1 MERRKTTLFLAM
13 AGVLVVSLAAKPFHR
28 AQGNATPQKPVPPS
42 PSSGPSFA
50 STVRFAYGGNV
61 AEVPA
66 EFIGGLVLLPL
77 HVNQSQPCLFVLD
90 STAASTS
97 IDPSRAAELGIVTG
111 KSAELE
117 FAGVT
122 MSLTELPAAAKP
134 GFDTQFGRAYEGTLG
149 EDFFETFVIGID
161 YARKTVR
168 LYDPGT
174 YQYSGHGKGFHIS
187 FSGSTPVVRAK
198 FNANGKTLEADF
210 GVDTAL
216 DTSVL
221 FSERYANAHHMLSH
235 FKTIPAMDESP
246 DPTQGAL
253 LGRLRLFQIGP
264 FPVQQA
270 IATFSEKSSEKGPEK
285 RGGPIGSGQLAGEI
299 GGGMLH
305 RFTVIFDYP
314 HQQIIFDPNSERR
327 TDEIEDMSGISVIAQ
342 GPGLRGFEVTQ
353 VRPGTPGA
361 EAGLQKGDV
370 IAGIDE
376 DPAADLSLMQVRG
389 LFRLLG
395 HPYRLT
401 VERNDQTL
409 HLTLKLK
416 RLLPDNEE

>member
-1 MERRKTTLFLAM
+1 MDRRKTTLFLAI
-13 AGVLVVSLAAKPFHR
+13 AGVLAVSLAARPFDK
-28 AQGNATPQKPVPPS
+28 AQGNATAPKPAPPPS
-42 PSSGPSFA
+42 NHSLSSVTSL
-50 STVRFAYGGNV
+50 RFAFGGNV

-77 HVNQSQPCLFVLD
+77 HVNQGHPCLFVLD

-97 IDPSRAAELGIVTG
+97 IDPNRAAELGISAG

-122 MSLTELPAAAKP
+122 MTLADLPQAPKP

-149 EDFFETFVIGID
+149 RDFFETFVIGID

-168 LYDPGT
+168 LYDPGA
-174 YQYSGHGKGFHIS
+174 YQYTGHGKSFHLS
-187 FSGSTPVVRAK
+187 FSGNTPVLRAK

-216 DTSVL
+216 DASVL
-221 FSERYANAHHMLSH
+221 FSERYANVHHMLSH

-246 DPTQGAL
+246 GGTEGAI
-253 LGRLRLFQIGP
+253 LGRMRLFQIGA
-264 FPVQQA
+264 FPVQQS
-270 IATFSEKSSEKGPEK
+270 IATFSGKGSGK
-285 RGGPIGSGQLAGEI
+285 GSGAVGNGQLAGEI

-327 TDEIEDMSGISVIAQ
+327 TDEIEDMSGVSVIAE
-342 GPGLRGFEVTQ
+342 GPGLRRFEVTQ
-353 VRPGTPGA
+353 VRSGTPGA
-361 EAGLQKGDV
+361 EAGLQKGDI

-376 DPAADLSLMQVRG
+376 DPAADLSLMQLRD
-389 LFRLLG
+389 LFRELG

-401 VERNDQTL
+401 IERNDQTL

-416 RLLPDNEE
+416 RLLPDNEG